1 MEPTGASGNP
11 MKASA
16 ERGRA
21 LLNIKIFAAVRQI
34 KALAART

>member
-1 MEPTGASGNP
+1 
-11 MKASA
+11 MKASV